1 MGPGDDG
8 YRILRDLQRK
18 CNELG
23 RKIDSILRM
32 MELMTTYMQYSG
44 MMAEMATVTAEKDHP
59 DAQAR
64 EDAPGNEVNMASMDP
79 RELQRIMNAAKNS
92 DHPMS
97 EGEFQEIFE
106 SLKKGKNQDEIARME
121 QMVQLARSFMK

>member
-44 MMAEMATVTAEKDHP
+44 MMAEMAAVTAEKEHP

-64 EDAPGNEVNMASMDP
+64 EDAPGNEVNMARMDP
-79 RELQRIMNAAKNS
+79 RELQRMS
-92 DHPMS
+92 DGVLH
-97 EGEFQEIFE
+97 EIFE